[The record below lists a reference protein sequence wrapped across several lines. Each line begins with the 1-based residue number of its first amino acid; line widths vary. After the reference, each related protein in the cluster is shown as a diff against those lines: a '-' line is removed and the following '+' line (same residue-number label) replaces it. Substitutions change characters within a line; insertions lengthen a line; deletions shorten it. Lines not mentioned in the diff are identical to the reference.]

1 MLIFILVLCYL
12 EDNLLIST
20 KHDQKING
28 EQLPINIFFK
38 KNSCHLRRHVEYIY
52 MHLKELNE
60 ISLNTTAT
68 ELQSARRV
76 LYFTRPNLW

>member
-28 EQLPINIFFK
+28 EQLPINIFSFK
-38 KNSCHLRRHVEYIY
+38 KILV
-52 MHLKELNE
+52 
-60 ISLNTTAT
+60 T
-68 ELQSARRV
+68 
-76 LYFTRPNLW
+76 